1 MVPIP
6 QDPAQSM
13 PVTSEQLVNIRL
25 LLVSLVGWLVDE
37 WMNEMIDT
45 EENMQTSRSGP
56 LRRGSCSVP
65 NFLCDFDQVT

>member
-37 WMNEMIDT
+37 
-45 EENMQTSRSGP
+45 
-56 LRRGSCSVP
+56 
-65 NFLCDFDQVT
+65 